1 MKKTILIL
9 LTLLLLTTAIPVSA
23 AEDISSSDIA
33 MSETSSVETENSEEL
48 AELKE
53 KQKEQTV
60 LTLIIIGMTISLGAL
75 YTLKYVSYKKEK
87 TK

>member
-1 MKKTILIL
+1 MKKFAFILFTIFLMSMA
-9 LTLLLLTTAIPVSA
+9 TPVFA
-23 AEDISSSDIA
+23 AEDIEVSSN
-33 MSETSSVETENSEEL
+33 VETENSEEL